1 MIKNSIYFLIVFYL
15 GLPEMAWSQ
24 EKENDNLV
32 TQQVTVVKSY
42 NPSLSDVFQIKTTPE
57 IPDSIGTQKQKV
69 VYSILSVPVVET
81 FEPNKASPLELIRTE
96 LEKPYNTIFG
106 VGYGTKGQ
114 LYLDFST
121 SLTLDREQQVG
132 FLLYRDGF
140 GGNVNNTLLESRQ
153 SYLLLGLQHALKNTN
168 FRGDSK
174 LSFSRAAHNYFGLYN
189 DQQWDALTLAS
200 VAPAINRNYLTLS
213 SQWQWYDGVLQ
224 EMDFKADLTTDNFGS
239 SEQKMN
245 LIAKSAVP
253 FLDGELAFLANATGV
268 VNRFK
273 EAYFTKN
280 PLDFQTGKAGLE
292 VTWKQ
297 IENDIKM
304 RLGGGASYVFSERMS
319 AASIQYYPR
328 LELSYQPKGA
338 KVFPFLKANG
348 ATTLANYS
356 DFSILNP
363 YLYPGM
369 ELQPLWQKYNARL
382 GARSSQAN
390 VLSFEL
396 SVGYDQMENK
406 ALFKR
411 LPYDSYHN
419 QTPYRLSNAFEV
431 HYVNLTQYDFR
442 ALFGFDFARENH
454 LDFELHYFA
463 FEAENGVTLWNLP
476 QLKLSSNAQFNWSK
490 LSLTVGAQM
499 LGERTAARWPLYNNL
514 TLDPNRLSGTEQLP
528 LFLQSTFLLNYKIK
542 EPFDIFL
549 KGRFSNC
556 TTHGQ
561 WGFYPE
567 PNYLFLAGFSYK
579 FNK

>member
-15 GLPEMAWSQ
+15 GLLEIAWSQ
-24 EKENDNLV
+24 EKESDNLI

-114 LYLDFST
+114 IYLDFST
-121 SLTLDREQQVG
+121 SLALDREQQVG

-140 GGNVNNTLLESRQ
+140 GGNVNNTLLESSQ
-153 SYLLLGLQHALKNTN
+153 SYLLVGLQHALKNTN

-174 LSFSRAAHNYFGLYN
+174 LSYSRAAHNYFGLF

-200 VAPAINRNYLTLS
+200 VEPAINRNYLTLS

-224 EMDFKADLTTDNFGS
+224 EMDFIADLTMDNFGS
-239 SEQKMN
+239 SEQKIN
-245 LIAKSAVP
+245 LLAKSAVP

-268 VNRFK
+268 VNSFK

-297 IENDIKM
+297 IENNFKM
-304 RLGGGASYVFSERMS
+304 RLGGGASYVFSEGMS

-369 ELQPLWQKYNARL
+369 EPQPLWQKYNARL

-390 VLSFEL
+390 ILSFEL

-411 LPYDSYHN
+411 LPYDSYN
-419 QTPYRLSNAFEV
+419 SETPYRLSNAFEV
-431 HYVNLTQYDFR
+431 QYVNLTQYDFR

-454 LDFELHYFA
+454 LDFELQYFA
-463 FEAENGVTLWNLP
+463 FEAKNGATLWNLP

-499 LGERTAARWPLYNNL
+499 WGERTAARWPLYNNL
-514 TLDPNRLSGTEQLP
+514 ILDPNRISGTEQLP
-528 LFLQSTFLLNYKIK
+528 LYLQSTFLFNYKIK
-542 EPFDIFL
+542 EPFDLFL
-549 KGRFSNC
+549 KGRLSNSAS
-556 TTHGQ
+556 HGQ

-567 PNYLFLAGFSYK
+567 PNYLLLAGFNYK
-579 FNK
+579 FNQ